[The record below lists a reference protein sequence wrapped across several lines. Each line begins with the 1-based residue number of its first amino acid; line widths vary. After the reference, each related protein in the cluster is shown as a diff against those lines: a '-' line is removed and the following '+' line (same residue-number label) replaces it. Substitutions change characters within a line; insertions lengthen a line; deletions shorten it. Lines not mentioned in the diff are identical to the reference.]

1 MIEPKEIIVEANPGD
16 KVIINVMNSLIEQ
29 ENYSLS
35 EFSKLA
41 NISRTTLYRKIKNN
55 EIPIIRIGKSKKIEH
70 KFLQQFK
77 K

>member
-1 MIEPKEIIVEANPGD
+1 MTEPKEIIVEANPGD
-16 KVIINVMNSLIEQ
+16 TVIINVMNSLIEK
-29 ENYSLS
+29 EHYSLA
-35 EFSKLA
+35 EFSKLS
-41 NISRTTLYRKIKNN
+41 NLSRTTLYRKIKNN

>member
-1 MIEPKEIIVEANPGD
+1 MTEPKEIIVEANPGD
-16 KVIINVMNSLIEQ
+16 KVIINVMNSLIEK
-29 ENYSLS
+29 EHYSLA
-35 EFSKLA
+35 EFSKLS
-41 NISRTTLYRKIKNN
+41 NLSRTTLYRKIKNN

>member
-1 MIEPKEIIVEANPGD
+1 MAEPKEIIIEANPGD
-16 KVIINVMNSLIEQ
+16 KVIINVMNSLIEK
-29 ENYSLS
+29 EHYSLA
-35 EFSKLA
+35 EFSKLS
-41 NISRTTLYRKIKNN
+41 NLSRTTLYRKIKNN